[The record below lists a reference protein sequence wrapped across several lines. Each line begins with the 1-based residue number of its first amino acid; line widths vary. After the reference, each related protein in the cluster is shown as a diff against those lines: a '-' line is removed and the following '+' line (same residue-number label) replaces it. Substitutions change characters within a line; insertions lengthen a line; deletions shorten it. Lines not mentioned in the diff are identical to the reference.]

1 MDSLINYQIELA
13 KTQIKALRMKAQLY
27 KKSHVPSPWAAAIET
42 DITKAKFSII
52 SMKKELKQWTKQ

>member
-13 KTQIKALRMKAQLY
+13 KTQIKALRIKARFY
-27 KKSHVPSPWAAAIET
+27 KKSPIPSPWATAIET

-52 SMKKELKQWTKQ
+52 SMKKELAQWTKQ